1 MNKTETSPAA
11 LRAEFWRLPD
21 DAMVDRATIAA
32 AFYLSVASMEA
43 LAIKGGGPKYTRIS
57 RRALYRKRD
66 GLQWAA
72 TTGRTV
78 DSTAQLAEL
87 ATAATLTAGQ

>member
-1 MNKTETSPAA
+1 MPKTLSSPDPAA

-43 LAIKGGGPKYTRIS
+43 LAIKGGGPRYTRIN

-66 GLQWAA
+66 GLQWA
-72 TTGRTV
+72 TSTGRTV
-78 DSTAQLAEL
+78 ENTAQLHDK
-87 ATAATLTAGQ
+87 AAPAAAR

>member
-1 MNKTETSPAA
+1 MSKTLTNTDPSA

-43 LAIKGGGPKYTRIS
+43 LAIKGGGPRYTRIN

-66 GLQWAA
+66 GLHWAA
-72 TTGRTV
+72 SIGRTV
-78 DSTAQLAEL
+78 ENTAQLYDN
-87 ATAATLTAGQ
+87 AAPAAAR